1 MKIIIPTFERLLEKF
16 NLDIEGQ
23 KKLIEIL
30 LIIGSIIVALKLP
43 DSMIWIFML
52 FVLMAILYYI
62 TAKNNSKPD
71 RLLPLAVS
79 CTFTGIVTTILF
91 MNVNTPI
98 FLLYIKLIM
107 FAIYYV
113 VFTLII
119 WVALIRR

>member
-1 MKIIIPTFERLLEKF
+1 MKTPINERFLEKF

-30 LIIGSIIVALKLP
+30 LIVGSILVALKLP

-62 TAKNNSKPD
+62 TAKKISKPD

-79 CTFTGIVTTILF
+79 CTFTGIVTGILF
-91 MNVNTPI
+91 INVNTPI
-98 FLLYIKLIM
+98 SLLYIKMIL
-107 FAIYYV
+107 FGIYYV

-119 WVALIRR
+119 WAALIRR